1 MSFKTNIAG
10 MTILL
15 SFLFSPAW
23 AQSYSVSLIP
33 DSLKDEAHA
42 IIREDIEE
50 FTVLSVNSGVE
61 KVKNVI
67 TVLDENGAASAIL
80 KIPYNKDTKVTIDKL
95 AVYDKDGRK
104 LEKIKKSEIVDIPA
118 YDGMSLY
125 SDFRVKIFKPDYGQY
140 PFTVEYEYEIRR
152 NNLVA
157 YGCWQPLDE
166 YNTSLEHSQLVF
178 IHPSNIEVSKK
189 ELNLSR
195 KSTVSTVGTDVVET
209 WDFSHM
215 KAREMEPFAVSL
227 SQRMPRVFLMPLQL
241 VYDKYAGTSHN
252 WKEFG
257 KWISDLYVGR
267 DELALKEKP
276 DIDRLL
282 SGVNDTLQKIKLLYE
297 YMQKHTRYVSI
308 QLGIGGWQPF
318 SAQTVFETGYGDCK
332 TLSNYMH
339 ALLRYVGIESYPALV
354 SAGRYIE
361 PIFHDFPNFN
371 QFDHVI
377 LCVPLRKDTIWLE
390 CTNQSM
396 PFGFLGDFTDDRDVL
411 LISPDGGK
419 FAHTKKYPADDY
431 LRTCRAEFVI
441 DPSGNA
447 SCMMHT
453 NYLGLYYDEI
463 FQLLNINAVEQK
475 KWLYQNSSLPSMQLN
490 KYDIKN
496 EKKIIPLAIVD
507 ESLNSQNY
515 CSFTGNYMLLPLN
528 LVNFQSPVKKM
539 MKKRLSDILIN
550 RSSADYDTLV
560 YTIPSGYKV
569 ESIPQGQNI
578 NSIFG
583 NYSFSVK
590 VDGNKIIYTRKL
602 MLKQGCFKASA
613 YKDFYDYCLA
623 ISKNDNAKAML
634 VKN

>member
-1 MSFKTNIAG
+1 MSIKTHIAG
-10 MTILL
+10 MVILL
-15 SFLFSPAW
+15 SFLFSPVW
-23 AQSYSVSLIP
+23 AQNYSVSSIP
-33 DSLKDEAHA
+33 DSLKDDAHA
-42 IIREDIEE
+42 VIREDVEE
-50 FTVLSVNSGVE
+50 FTVQSVNSGVE
-61 KVKNVI
+61 RVKNVI
-67 TVLDENGAASAIL
+67 TVLDENGAGSALL
-80 KIPYNKDTKVTIDKL
+80 KILYNKDTKVTIDKL
-95 AVYDKDGRK
+95 AVYDKDGK
-104 LEKIKKSEIVDIPA
+104 KVEKVKKSELVDIPA

-125 SDFRVKIFKPDYGQY
+125 SDLRVKMFKPDYGQY
-140 PFTVEYEYEIRR
+140 PYTVEYDYEIRR
-152 NNLVA
+152 NNLVE
-157 YGCWQPLDE
+157 YGCWQPMDG
-166 YNTSLEHSQLVF
+166 YNTSLDHSKLVF
-178 IHPSNIEVSKK
+178 IHPSNIEVNKK
-189 ELNLSR
+189 ELNLCR
-195 KSTVSTVGTDVVET
+195 KSAVSTVGANVVET
-209 WDFSHM
+209 WEYSNL
-215 KAREMEPFAVSL
+215 KALEKEPLAISL
-227 SQRMPRVFLMPLQL
+227 SQRMPRVILMPVQL

-267 DELALKEKP
+267 DDLALKEKP
-276 DIDRLL
+276 DIDKLL
-282 SGVNDTLQKIKLLYE
+282 SGVSDTLQRIKLLYE
-297 YMQKHTRYVSI
+297 YMQKRTRYVSI

-339 ALLRYVGIESYPALV
+339 ALLRYVGIDSYPALV

-361 PIFHDFPNFN
+361 PILHDFPNFN

-377 LCVPLRKDTIWLE
+377 LCVPLKKDTIWLE
-390 CTNQSM
+390 CTNQSI

-411 LISPDGGK
+411 LITPDGGK
-419 FAHTKKYPADDY
+419 FAHTRKYSAEDY

-453 NYLGLYYDEI
+453 NYQGLYYDEVS
-463 FQLLNINAVEQK
+463 QLLNINTDEQK

-490 KYDIKN
+490 TYVIKN
-496 EKKIIPLAIVD
+496 EKKIIPQAIVD
-507 ESLNSQNY
+507 ESLSSKNY

-539 MKKRLSDILIN
+539 MKKRVSGVLIN
-550 RSSADYDTLV
+550 RTSDDYDTLI

-569 ESIPQGQNI
+569 ESVPQGQNI
-578 NSIFG
+578 NSAFG
-583 NYSFSVK
+583 DYSFSVR

-602 MLKQGCFKASA
+602 LLKQGCFKASE